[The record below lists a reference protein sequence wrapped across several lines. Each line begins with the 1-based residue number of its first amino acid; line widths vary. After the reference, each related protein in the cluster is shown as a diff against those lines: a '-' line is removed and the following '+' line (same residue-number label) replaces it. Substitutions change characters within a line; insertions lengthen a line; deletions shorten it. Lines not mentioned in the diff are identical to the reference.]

1 MGRTRRRGRPSPR
14 AARPR
19 AGAARRSA
27 RTAAALATALGVLVP
42 ARSAA
47 AQGAVTL
54 EASPAVV
61 TYGGTVALTGAVDP
75 ASPGQVVRLVDGGGA
90 ILGQATTDAT
100 GGFAF
105 GFAPA
110 ANALVHAEWG
120 GAASPP
126 VAIGVRPALTVTL
139 GDVRLFD
146 RARVGARVEPP
157 HPGLAVVV
165 ELRRA
170 GRVVASRRST
180 LDEGGDLRASFRVPL
195 PGRYR
200 AVVRFPGDG
209 DHLPAR
215 GASPSRSTPLPS
227 LAPGDEGPAV
237 RALERRLAELR
248 YHLPGVDARFGVPTA
263 DAVMAFT
270 KVQGMRRRGTVDAA
284 VWRAL
289 ADPRR
294 PRPRLDD
301 PGRHVEVDQSRQVL
315 LLVEGG
321 EVAAILHV
329 STGAGGATRDG
340 SFRVYRKLAGYSPN
354 RLYYPSYFDGL
365 RAIHGWP
372 EVPPYPASHGCVRVP
387 MWSATWIH
395 RLVPLGTRVAIYHS

>member
-1 MGRTRRRGRPSPR
+1 MGRGRRPGPPGT
-14 AARPR
+14 
-19 AGAARRSA
+19 GAARRSA
-27 RTAAALATALGVLVP
+27 GAAVALVAAAAIALVP
-42 ARSAA
+42 GGPAA
-47 AQGAVTL
+47 AEGAVTL
-54 EASPAVV
+54 EASPTVV
-61 TYGGTVALTGAVDP
+61 TYGGTVALTGAIDP
-75 ASPGQVVRLVDGGGA
+75 PAPGQVVRMVDAVGA
-90 ILGQATTDAT
+90 VLGEATTDPA
-100 GGFAF
+100 GAFAF
-105 GFAPA
+105 GFAPNA
-110 ANALVHAEWG
+110 SALVHAEWG
-120 GAASPP
+120 GTVSPA
-126 VAIGVRPALTVTL
+126 VAIGVRPAMTVAL
-139 GDVRLFD
+139 GEVHPFG
-146 RARVGARVEPP
+146 RARVRGRVEPA
-157 HPGLAVVV
+157 HPGLVVAV

-170 GRVVASRRST
+170 GRAAASRRAS
-180 LDEGGDLRASFRVPL
+180 LSEDGEVRVSFRVPL

-200 AVVRFPGDG
+200 AVVRFPGDE
-209 DHLPAR
+209 DHLPAHVT
-215 GASPSRSTPLPS
+215 SPSRSTPLPP
-227 LAPGDEGPAV
+227 LAVGDEGPAV
-237 RALERRLAELR
+237 RALERRLVEMR

-294 PRPRLDD
+294 PRARFDE
-301 PGRHVEVDQSRQVL
+301 PGRHVEVDQTLQVL
-315 LLVEGG
+315 LVVEDG

-340 SFRVYRKLAGYSPN
+340 AFRVYRKLAGYSPGH
-354 RLYYPSYFDGL
+354 LYYPSYFDGL